1 MSFKLIAIRP
11 LEGCNEKFLKNLKP
25 NQVYKFYN
33 DYEFVDGVG
42 HTITDYQKTQPVQI
56 VKEKKQDVPE
66 NLYGNNI
73 NVSAIVGKNGSGKSA
88 LIELLI
94 GTIIKLSLIVDKNFI
109 VPEELY
115 YNGEDDFD
123 REKFNRDINKF
134 KNSLATDLNNIKVE
148 IYYLHKSE
156 RCDTN
161 KNNKVQSYNVGGKVE
176 KIRCIQLDG
185 ENITI
190 KDQVNEKVNYF
201 SLDDLD
207 NANPFN
213 QEITQEFY
221 YFLGDLFYT
230 MVINYSHYGFNS
242 NEIGEWIKGVFHKND
257 GYQLPVV
264 INPYRDKGN
273 ININSEK
280 DLAKSRFLVN
290 ILQEEGLR
298 IIQNDKKITHVTIK
312 LDKSKFS
319 WDETKNGDLRI
330 LNTEEDKKQILSMI
344 FKKFFNEDK
353 INGGNYQNYFFNN
366 ALDYLLIKLY
376 KITNYPIY
384 RVYKECFIEVTV
396 DDNGY
401 KIDKFRI
408 LIDDNNLFESYIESL
423 VTNNSHV
430 TDKFRQALF
439 FLQYCYLD
447 KKDIEL
453 DAKEKIIEIDTLHD
467 WINNSYLGGLKV
479 LIEKWDKPEENIF
492 KEMLTN
498 KFNVGKFKLQNSL
511 PSFFKVEYYFENKIS
526 ENNFSSF
533 SSGEKQKIFSIHS
546 VIYHLRNLISVEKDN
561 FTGIDDNVKK
571 LITYKNINIIF
582 DEIELYAH
590 PDFQR
595 SFIKELLNAIKVIDN
610 ITNHFLNIIFI
621 THSPFILSDIPRQNV
636 LFLEVDNDKKA
647 SPKPYKGYNTFGE
660 NIHEMLTDG
669 FFISSAKGEFA
680 IENIEKTLK
689 SLIDFES
696 GKKTKEE
703 YNLIKDEIYKI
714 VNLIGE
720 DYIRNILKNHIE
732 VVESK
737 FNLDSFLIKERD
749 ELQKKIEAINNKL
762 I

>member
-1 MSFKLIAIRP
+1 MSFKLLAIRP
-11 LEGCNEKFLKNLKP
+11 LEGCNKKFLKNLKE
-25 NQVYKFYN
+25 NQVYQFYN
-33 DYEFVDGVG
+33 EYEFIDGVG
-42 HTITDYQKTQPVQI
+42 YTITDYQESQSVKI
-56 VKEKKQDVPE
+56 VKEKKQEVPK

-73 NVSAIVGKNGSGKSA
+73 NISAIVGKNGSGKSA
-88 LIELLI
+88 LIELLVA
-94 GTIIKLSLIVDKNFI
+94 TIVQISLLIDETFI
-109 VPEELY
+109 NSDELY
-115 YNGEDDFD
+115 YNGENDFD

-134 KNSLATDLNNIKVE
+134 KKSLATDLNNIKVE

-156 RCDTN
+156 LCITN
-161 KNNKVQSYNVGGKVE
+161 KNNKVISYSLVGKVE

-190 KDQVNEKVNYF
+190 KDQVDETVKYF

-207 NANPFN
+207 SANPNN
-213 QEITQEFY
+213 QKTTQELF
-221 YFLGDLFYT
+221 YFLQDLFYT

-290 ILQEEGLR
+290 ILQEDGLR
-298 IIQNDKKITHVTIK
+298 TIQNNKKITHVTVK
-312 LDKSKFS
+312 LDKSKFK
-319 WDETKNGDLRI
+319 WDETKKVDVRI
-330 LNTEEDKKQILSMI
+330 LNTEKDKNQILSMI

-353 INGGNYQNYFFNN
+353 INAINYKNSFFNN

-384 RVYKECFIEVTV
+384 RDYKECFEEIINN
-396 DDNGY
+396 DNGY
-401 KIDKFRI
+401 KIYQFRI
-408 LIDDNNLFESYIESL
+408 WNNSLFKSYIESL
-423 VTNNSHV
+423 MPNKSHV

-439 FLQYCYLD
+439 FLKYCYFD
-447 KKDIEL
+447 REDIEV
-453 DAKEKIIEIDTLHD
+453 DSKEKIIEIDTLYN
-467 WINNSYLGGLKV
+467 WINNSYLDGLKV
-479 LIEKWDKPEENIF
+479 LIEKWKKPEENIF
-492 KEMLTN
+492 KEMWTEE
-498 KFNVGKFKLQNSL
+498 FNIGKFKLENSL

-546 VIYHLRNLISVEKDN
+546 VIYHLRNLISVNEN
-561 FTGIDDNVKK
+561 NPIGIDVCIKK

-595 SFIKELLNAIKVIDN
+595 SFINELLKGIKVIDK
-610 ITNHFLNIIFI
+610 IDNHFLNIIFV
-621 THSPFILSDIPRQNV
+621 THSPFILSDIPKQNV
-636 LFLEVDNDKKA
+636 LFLDVIDSRSTPQD
-647 SPKPYKGYNTFGE
+647 YKGDNTFGE

-680 IENIEKTLK
+680 IESIEKTLK
-689 SLIDFES
+689 LLIDFES

-703 YNLIKDEIYKI
+703 YYSIKDEIYKI

-737 FNLDSFLIKERD
+737 FKLNSFLINERD
-749 ELQKKIEAINNKL
+749 ELQKKIEAINSKL
-762 I
+762 N

>member
-25 NQVYKFYN
+25 NEIYQFYN
-33 DYEFVDGVG
+33 DYEFADGVG
-42 HTITDYQKTQPVQI
+42 YTITDYQESKPVKI
-56 VKEKKQDVPE
+56 VKEKKQDVPK

-94 GTIIKLSLIVDKNFI
+94 GAIIKISLIVDETFI

-115 YNGEDDFD
+115 YNGENDFD
-123 REKFNRDINKF
+123 REKFNKDINKF

-156 RCDTN
+156 HCGTN

-176 KIRCIQLDG
+176 KIRCIQLEG
-185 ENITI
+185 ENIVI

-201 SLDDLD
+201 SFDDLEK
-207 NANPFN
+207 ANPDN
-213 QEITQEFY
+213 QKITQELY
-221 YFLGDLFYT
+221 YFLIDLFYT
-230 MVINYSHYGFNS
+230 LVINYSHYGFNS

-280 DLAKSRFLVN
+280 NLAKSRFLVN

-298 IIQNDKKITHVTIK
+298 TIQNDKKITHVTIK
-312 LDKSKFS
+312 LDNSKFK
-319 WDETKNGDLRI
+319 WDETKNGDIRI
-330 LNTEEDKKQILSMI
+330 LNTEEEKRDLLGIV
-344 FKKFFNEDK
+344 FKKFSIEEK
-353 INGGNYQNYFFNN
+353 IVLENSTNSFFNY
-366 ALDYLLIKLY
+366 AVDYLLIKLY
-376 KITNYPIY
+376 KITNYTIY
-384 RVYKECFIEVTV
+384 RGFKSCFEEVILN
-396 DDNGY
+396 DNGF
-401 KIDKFRI
+401 KIYQFRF
-408 LIDDNNLFESYIESL
+408 LHNNLFESYIESL
-423 VTNNSHV
+423 VPNNSHV

-439 FLQYCYLD
+439 FLQYCYFD
-447 KKDIEL
+447 KKDIEI
-453 DAKEKIIEIDTLHD
+453 DAKERIIEVDTLYD
-467 WINNSYLGGLKV
+467 WINNSYLDGLKV
-479 LIEKWDKPEENIF
+479 LIEKWNKPEENIF

-498 KFNVGKFKLQNSL
+498 EFNTGKFKLRNSL
-511 PSFFKVEYYFENKIS
+511 PPFFKVEYYFENEIS

-546 VIYHLRNLISVEKDN
+546 VIYHLRNLISVEENN

-595 SFIKELLNAIKVIDN
+595 SFIKELLNGIKVIDN
-610 ITNHFLNIIFI
+610 ITNHFFNIIFI
-621 THSPFILSDIPRQNV
+621 THSPFILSDIPKQNV

-647 SPKPYKGYNTFGE
+647 SPKLYKGYNTFGE

-689 SLIDFES
+689 LLIDFES

-703 YNLIKDEIYKI
+703 YNSIKDEIYKL

-737 FNLDSFLIKERD
+737 FNLDSFLIKERE

-762 I
+762 S